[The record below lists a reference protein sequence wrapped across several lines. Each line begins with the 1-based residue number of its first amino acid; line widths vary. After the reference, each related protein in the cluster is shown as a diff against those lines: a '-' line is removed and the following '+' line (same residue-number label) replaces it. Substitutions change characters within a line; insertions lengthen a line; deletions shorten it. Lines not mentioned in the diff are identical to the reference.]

1 MSTAKPSERIHKYL
15 AQAGIASR
23 RQIES
28 WIKAGRLTVNG
39 KIAKPGDR
47 ITPEDKVRLDGE
59 LLHTGAPSEKT
70 RILAYHK
77 PAGEVCTRSD
87 EKGRPT
93 VFAALPSIRNGRWVN
108 IGRLDLNTTGLLL
121 FTNDGAL
128 ANRLMHPSGE
138 IEREYAVRVFGEVG
152 REVLKK
158 MLEGVELE
166 DGRAAF
172 DSIHE
177 AGGQGRNHWYHVVL
191 REGRNREVRRLWE
204 SQGISVSRL
213 IRVRFGPCQLPRSLR
228 PGAYHEF
235 SKSEVNEFL
244 NAVEIPAGRDNNA
257 TRSVK
262 RKT

>member
-1 MSTAKPSERIHKYL
+1 MSATKPPERIQKYL

-23 RQIES
+23 RQIET
-28 WIKAGRLTVNG
+28 WIKAGRITVNG
-39 KIAKPGDR
+39 KPVKPGDK
-47 ITPEDKVRLDGE
+47 ISAQDKVRLDGE
-59 LLHTGAPSEKT
+59 LLHTGDPSGKT

-77 PAGEVCTRSD
+77 PAGEVCTRDD
-87 EKGRPT
+87 EKGRST

-121 FTNDGAL
+121 FTNDGKL

-152 REVLKK
+152 RDVLKK

-204 SQGISVSRL
+204 SQGVTVSRL
-213 IRVRFGPCQLPRSLR
+213 TRVRFGPYQLPRDLR
-228 PGAYHEF
+228 PGQYHEL
-235 SKSEVNEFL
+235 SRMEVNEL
-244 NAVEIPAGRDNNA
+244 LKAVNGE
-257 TRSVK
+257 
-262 RKT
+262 

>member
-1 MSTAKPSERIHKYL
+1 MSITKTPVRIQKYL

-28 WIKAGRLTVNG
+28 WIKSGRITVNG
-39 KIAKPGDR
+39 KTAKPGDK
-47 ITPEDKVRLDGE
+47 IAPEDKVRLDGE
-59 LLHTGAPSEKT
+59 LLHATAPSDRT

-87 EKGRPT
+87 ERGRPT
-93 VFAALPSIRNGRWVN
+93 VFAALPPIRNGRWVN
-108 IGRLDLNTTGLLL
+108 IGRLDINTTGLLL
-121 FTNDGAL
+121 FTNDGKL

-138 IEREYAVRVFGEVG
+138 IEREYAVRVFGEVR
-152 REVLKK
+152 RETLKK

-191 REGRNREVRRLWE
+191 REGRNREVKRLWE
-204 SQGISVSRL
+204 SQGVSVSRL
-213 IRVRFGPCQLPRSLR
+213 IRVRFGPCQLPRMLR
-228 PGAYHEF
+228 PGEYHEF

-244 NAVEIPAGRDNNA
+244 TAVE
-257 TRSVK
+257 T
-262 RKT
+262 

>member
-1 MSTAKPSERIHKYL
+1 MSTHTTPERIHKFL
-15 AQAGIASR
+15 ASAGIASR

-28 WIKAGRLTVNG
+28 WIKAGRITVNG
-39 KIAKPGDR
+39 KPAKPGDR
-47 ITPEDKVRLDGE
+47 ITSEDKVRFDGE
-59 LLHTGAPSEKT
+59 LLHTGAPSDKT

-93 VFAALPSIRNGRWVN
+93 VFAALPHIRNGRWIN
-108 IGRLDLNTTGLLL
+108 IGRLDINTTGLLL

-128 ANRLMHPSGE
+128 ANRLMHPSGGM
-138 IEREYAVRVFGEVG
+138 EREYAVRVFGEVK
-152 REVLKK
+152 REAMKK
-158 MLEGVELE
+158 MLDGVELE

-177 AGGQGRNHWYHVVL
+177 AGGQGRNHWYHVVI

-213 IRVRFGPCQLPRSLR
+213 IRVRFGPCQLSRELR
-228 PGAYHEF
+228 PGAYQEF
-235 SKSEVNEFL
+235 DRSEVNAFL
-244 NAVEIPAGRDNNA
+244 DAINVNGEL
-257 TRSVK
+257 
-262 RKT
+262 

>member
-1 MSTAKPSERIHKYL
+1 MSADSTSERIQKFL

-28 WIKAGRLTVNG
+28 WIKDGRITVNG
-39 KIAKPGDR
+39 KSAKPGDR
-47 ITPEDKVRLDGE
+47 ITPGDKVRLDGE
-59 LLHTGAPSEKT
+59 LLHVSAPSDKT

-77 PAGEVCTRSD
+77 PAGELCTRSD

-93 VFAALPSIRNGRWVN
+93 VFAALPPIRNGRWVN
-108 IGRLDLNTTGLLL
+108 IGRLDINTTGLLL
-121 FTNDGAL
+121 FTNDGKL

-138 IEREYAVRVFGEVG
+138 IEREYAVRVFGEVR
-152 REVLKK
+152 RETLKK

-177 AGGQGRNHWYHVVL
+177 AGGQGRNHWYHVVF
-191 REGRNREVRRLWE
+191 REGRNREVKRLWE

-213 IRVRFGPCQLPRSLR
+213 IRVRFGPYHLPRTLR
-228 PGAYHEF
+228 PGAYHELTR
-235 SKSEVNEFL
+235 SEVNEFL
-244 NAVEIPAGRDNNA
+244 NAVEIPAGRGNNDL
-257 TRSVK
+257 
-262 RKT
+262 